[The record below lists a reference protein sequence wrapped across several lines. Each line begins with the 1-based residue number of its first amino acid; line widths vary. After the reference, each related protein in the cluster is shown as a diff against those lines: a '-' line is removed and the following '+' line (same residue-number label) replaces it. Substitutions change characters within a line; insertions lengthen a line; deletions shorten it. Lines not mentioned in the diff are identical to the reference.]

1 MVKSSN
7 ELSTLFQFNF
17 LNIFAFSLSE
27 SLYNAYYL
35 FNNENYGYQIIDVKS
50 DSFEE
55 IHIFSFYSLQ
65 IMINYNLPI
74 LIIFT

>member
-1 MVKSSN
+1 MT
-7 ELSTLFQFNF
+7 LSPFFPIHFFEYFTL
-17 LNIFAFSLSE
+17 SLSE

>member
-1 MVKSSN
+1 MN
-7 ELSTLFQFNF
+7 YQLFFNSF
-17 LNIFAFSLSE
+17 EYFAFSLSE

-55 IHIFSFYSLQ
+55 IHIFLF
-65 IMINYNLPI
+65 I
-74 LIIFT
+74 LYKL